1 LKSKS
6 RRARQALSY
15 LEEREF
21 VREQI
26 ADNCKGDTEKKT
38 ERERERER
46 ERGREGETGWGRRE
60 KLKLK

>member
-46 ERGREGETGWGRRE
+46 EGGRDGVGASG
-60 KLKLK
+60 KIKA

>member
-46 ERGREGETGWGRRE
+46 EREGGRERRGGGVG
-60 KLKLK
+60 KN